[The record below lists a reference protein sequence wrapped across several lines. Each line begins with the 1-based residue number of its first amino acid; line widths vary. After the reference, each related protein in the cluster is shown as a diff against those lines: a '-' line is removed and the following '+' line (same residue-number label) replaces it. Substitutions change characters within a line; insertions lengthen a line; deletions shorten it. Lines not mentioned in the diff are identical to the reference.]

1 MHLYNIYFY
10 DVPDK
15 ADFGKDAVNH
25 TYPGLHFPCA
35 PSRRTDVNLN
45 LINRNAASKKPLFP
59 SSVKM
64 QTVPRSPV

>member
-25 TYPGLHFPCA
+25 TYPGLVSPWA

-45 LINRNAASKKPLFP
+45 LINRNAASKKPLFL

-64 QTVPRSPV
+64 QTVPRSSV